1 MSLRDERLSNNAR
14 DDAKVCA
21 RLVSFVFSR
30 KALRRFDDDFRRA
43 FIRARCLKEL
53 DECGKRSPS
62 VLSRVS
68 NFSHA
73 LTLSLGDSND
83 DETMPLLCARL

>member
-68 NFSHA
+68 HFSHA

>member
-1 MSLRDERLSNNAR
+1 MRKFAHVSSRSCSREKRCDGLTTTLDAIHSRAVFERIGRVREEISLG
-14 DDAKVCA
+14 
-21 RLVSFVFSR
+21 FV
-30 KALRRFDDDFRRA
+30 
-43 FIRARCLKEL
+43 
-53 DECGKRSPS
+53 
-62 VLSRVS
+62 SRVS

>member
-14 DDAKVCA
+14 DDAKVCV
-21 RLVSFVFSR
+21 VSSRSCSREKRCDGLTTTLDAHSRAVFERIGRVREEISLGFV
-30 KALRRFDDDFRRA
+30 
-43 FIRARCLKEL
+43 
-53 DECGKRSPS
+53 
-62 VLSRVS
+62 SRVS